1 MHLEFSKKEELFREE
16 VSSWLS
22 KNLKGKFKPVVGRGG
37 SGDQTELLEERVE
50 WEKHMGK
57 SGWTCIGWP
66 KKFGGRNASINE
78 QVIFYEEYTKAG
90 GPGRIG
96 HIGET
101 LAGPTI
107 ISFGSKEQQKRFL
120 PKIRLGEE
128 YWCQG
133 YSEPSAGSDLAA
145 VKTKA
150 ELVKGKWKINGQKIW
165 TSLAKES
172 DWIFVLCRTTKKSSG
187 REGLSYILEPMSQ
200 PGITIQPIKQLT
212 GQSEFNE
219 VFFDNAETQEENVV
233 GEVGEGWKV
242 AMGTLGF
249 ERGTST
255 LGQQMAFEQ
264 EFNTVLKIAKENGSS
279 EIPSIKNQ
287 LSEAWI
293 GLRIMRFNALRM
305 LSNSRDG
312 LLSKE
317 AMLSKLYWATWHRN
331 LGKLAMD
338 VLGMESEI
346 GDKLPYDLTF
356 LQKMFLFTRSD
367 TIYAGTNQIQRNI
380 ISERALGMPKE
391 PRGDNKK

>member
-1 MHLEFSKKEELFREE
+1 MHLRFSKQEEEFREE
-16 VSSWLS
+16 IFEWL
-22 KNLKGKFKPVVGRGG
+22 KENLKGKFKSVIGRGG
-37 SGDQTELLEERVE
+37 SGDQTELFKERVE
-50 WEKHMGK
+50 WEQHMGR
-57 SGWTCIGWP
+57 SGWTCISWP
-66 KKFGGRNASINE
+66 KKFGGRGASINE

-107 ISFGSKEQQKRFL
+107 ISFGTQEQQERFL
-120 PKIRLGEE
+120 PKIKLGEE

-133 YSEPSAGSDLAA
+133 YSEPSAGSDLSAI
-145 VKTKA
+145 KTKA
-150 ELVKGKWKINGQKIW
+150 ELVRGKWKLNGQKIW

-172 DWIFVLCRTTKKSSG
+172 NWIFVLCRSTKRSSG
-187 REGLSYILEPMSQ
+187 REGLSYILVPMDQ
-200 PGITIQPIKQLT
+200 PGITIRPIKQIT

-219 VFFDNAETQEENVV
+219 VFFEDAEADINHVV
-233 GEVGEGWKV
+233 GEVGNGWKV

-249 ERGTST
+249 ERGAST
-255 LGQQMAFEQ
+255 LGQQMAFQQ
-264 EFNTVLKIAKENGSS
+264 EFETILNLAKDNGSS
-279 EIPSIKNQ
+279 KLPSIRIQ

-305 LSNSRDG
+305 LSNSDHG
-312 LLSKE
+312 LLSRE
-317 AMLSKLYWATWHRN
+317 AMLSKIYWATWHRN

-346 GDKLPYDLTF
+346 GDKLPYELTF

-380 ISERALGMPKE
+380 ISERVLGMPKE
-391 PRGDNKK
+391 PRGIKKK